1 MFCNKDSFIRLNK
14 KISNSGF
21 CSRRDAD
28 KLILEGK
35 VLVNDIIVKNPAIK
49 VTNEDVININGR
61 VIKNDHAIRVWI
73 YNKPSGLIVTHKDTQ
88 GRNTVFDMLPKTLP
102 RVISVGRLD
111 INSEGL
117 LLLTNNPLFANIL
130 ELPKNQF
137 IRVYKVRVFGE
148 VNKKKL
154 STICNGVVIDGIKYN
169 KNIIEIIKSDSKNS
183 WLKISIF
190 EGKNREV
197 RRLMEY
203 IGLKVN
209 RLIRIQYGPYFLDYL
224 PKGQVKE
231 VSVAKEIEKYL

>member
-1 MFCNKDSFIRLNK
+1 
-14 KISNSGF
+14 
-21 CSRRDAD
+21 
-28 KLILEGK
+28 
-35 VLVNDIIVKNPAIK
+35 
-49 VTNEDVININGR
+49 
-61 VIKNDHAIRVWI
+61 
-73 YNKPSGLIVTHKDTQ
+73 
-88 GRNTVFDMLPKTLP
+88 MLPETLP

-117 LLLTNNPLFANIL
+117 LLLTNNPFFANIL

-137 IRVYKVRVFGE
+137 IRVYKIRVFGE

-209 RLIRIQYGPYFLDYL
+209 RLIRIQYGPYFLDSL